1 MGVYQ
6 SIGMGKYG
14 RMKISENV
22 PVDVPNIRYTT
33 YCPCPLVDDGAY
45 RFLPWDET
53 SVNRDDGRS
62 TSLNKDA
69 SSKYEGPG
77 AIAMFLML
85 GKIDMTKEDFFG
97 KEIEKATTTVEP
109 KSKRV
114 SKKSGKGAKSSSSS
128 GGGASG
134 AGAGTSA
141 AEVPPEQR
149 PRYYDRVF
157 DAFNMTIAMPR
168 GFAMFDFDSTN
179 VRSAPETSQNKIL
192 KDDIFRSIITL
203 TDSETSRTLAY
214 TPDTEFDSQG
224 GYSKAAEQLAR
235 FKIGSGHDVFIFFK
249 LQRFTTKHTF
259 WIKHGLFE
267 MNDQNKAGDAKT
279 VWLVARLDDKI
290 VVFRRKPEM
299 LAKRQTIA
307 DSIKMFGAYASN
319 ISASSMSK
327 GNTLAIKEGY
337 TNNAQEIV
345 VREDRQFYD
354 IVSNLPGLALTI
366 TSTRTIEAEDEVSG
380 DKSKNVSE
388 GYDTFYAKT
397 SGEPESI
404 TWKIPSLI
412 IFGNTIGSLVAGY
425 TSFAYSTTE
434 NTALIEINMWTGA
447 SNMSPVSAIVPKI
460 KKVVFESIQ
469 ERSKLIV
476 NALKFET
483 NSSVFGKPEYE
494 EAFQIFCDF
503 VERALRFE
511 FANSP
516 SYIDIEVKLLV
527 NNMTARPNPRV
538 HNEILNEVR
547 RAQIQVVVKK

>member
-1 MGVYQ
+1 M
-6 SIGMGKYG
+6 
-14 RMKISENV
+14 
-22 PVDVPNIRYTT
+22 
-33 YCPCPLVDDGAY
+33 DDGAY

-85 GKIDMTKEDFFG
+85 GKIDMTKEGFFG

-179 VRSAPETSQNKIL
+179 GCAVHPRHRKTRYL

-203 TDSETSRTLAY
+203 TDSETPRTLAY

-267 MNDQNKAGDAKT
+267 MNDQRKRAMPRQSGWSRVSTN
-279 VWLVARLDDKI
+279 KI
-290 VVFRRKPEM
+290 VMFRRKPEM

-327 GNTLAIKEGY
+327 GNTPRSRKA
-337 TNNAQEIV
+337 
-345 VREDRQFYD
+345 
-354 IVSNLPGLALTI
+354 
-366 TSTRTIEAEDEVSG
+366 TST
-380 DKSKNVSE
+380 
-388 GYDTFYAKT
+388 
-397 SGEPESI
+397 
-404 TWKIPSLI
+404 
-412 IFGNTIGSLVAGY
+412 
-425 TSFAYSTTE
+425 
-434 NTALIEINMWTGA
+434 M
-447 SNMSPVSAIVPKI
+447 PK
-460 KKVVFESIQ
+460 K
-469 ERSKLIV
+469 
-476 NALKFET
+476 
-483 NSSVFGKPEYE
+483 
-494 EAFQIFCDF
+494 
-503 VERALRFE
+503 
-511 FANSP
+511 
-516 SYIDIEVKLLV
+516 
-527 NNMTARPNPRV
+527 
-538 HNEILNEVR
+538 
-547 RAQIQVVVKK
+547 